1 MAATQ
6 GRPLLWK
13 WDLISLIS
21 GFARGPPESGSG
33 PPGIPF
39 CSEVIRRRGWTPSA
53 AVENEF
59 VGWFY
64 HAKELIPEGFVWRC
78 RT

>member
-1 MAATQ
+1 MS
-6 GRPLLWK
+6 RVSRDVEL
-13 WDLISLIS
+13 
-21 GFARGPPESGSG
+21 GFNFADVWFFTRGPPESCSG

-53 AVENEF
+53 TVENEF
-59 VGWFY
+59 VGSFY

-78 RT
+78 QT